1 MMDEKAVKPRKSRN
15 ILITGGSSGIGAAAV
30 RTFASRGDQVWF
42 TYHRGKKRAHELIN
56 ALRRNALIPPNALPF
71 DQSSWDSLQQLIGAL
86 PAEIDILVNNAALGT
101 KTVELAGLEERHLQ
115 DELFTQVNC
124 LGPLWLTKQL
134 LPGMLKRGYG
144 KIIMLSSVDGGI
156 AAFPGFRDT
165 DGMTKAA
172 IAFLTR
178 QWAAELIH
186 DPVEI
191 FCVCPGAVDTPMF
204 RQSTLDPLSPAS
216 ADELIARLPKGRLI
230 RPDEISEI
238 LWWLT
243 TEAAIALHGAV
254 IDASMGLG
262 VHPGCITMQNPRAI
276 LKEDIT

>member
-1 MMDEKAVKPRKSRN
+1 MGKKTVKPRKSRN

-42 TYHRGKKRAHELIN
+42 TYHSGKGRALELIDSLSPN
-56 ALRRNALIPPNALPF
+56 VPIPPKALPF
-71 DQSSWDSLQQLIGAL
+71 DQSSWDSLLQLIESL
-86 PAEIDILVNNAALGT
+86 SAEIDILVNNAALGT
-101 KTVELAGLEERHLQ
+101 KTVELAGIEERYHQ

-144 KIIMLSSVDGGI
+144 KILMLSSVGGGI

-178 QWAAELIH
+178 QWAAELIY
-186 DPVEI
+186 DPVEV

-204 RQSTLDPLSPAS
+204 RKSTLDHLSSAS
-216 ADELIARLPKGRLI
+216 ADKLIARLPKGRLI
-230 RPDEISEI
+230 RPNEISEI

-243 TEAAIALHGAV
+243 TEAAIIMHGAV

>member
-1 MMDEKAVKPRKSRN
+1 MEAMTVKTSRN
-15 ILITGGSSGIGAAAV
+15 VLITGGSSGIGAAAV
-30 RTFASRGDQVWF
+30 RTFAFNGDRVWF
-42 TYHRGKKRAHELIN
+42 TYHRGKDRALELIN
-56 ALRRNALIPPNALPF
+56 SLPRNTLITPDALPF
-71 DQSSWDSLQQLIGAL
+71 DQGSWDSVQQLVDSL

-101 KTVELAGLEERHLQ
+101 KTIEQVGINERHLQ
-115 DELFTQVNC
+115 DALFTQVNR
-124 LGPLWLTKQL
+124 LGPIWLTQRL

-144 KIIMLSSVDGGI
+144 KILMLSSVDGGI

-186 DPVEI
+186 DPVEV

-204 RQSTLDPLSPAS
+204 RQSTLAPLSSAA
-216 ADELIARLPKGRLI
+216 ADELIDRLPKRRLI
-230 RPDEISEI
+230 RPKEIAEV

-243 TEAAIALHGAV
+243 TEAATVLHGAV

-262 VHPGCITMQNPRAI
+262 VHPGCITMQPPRGA
-276 LKEDIT
+276 

>member
-1 MMDEKAVKPRKSRN
+1 MEAMTVKTSRN
-15 ILITGGSSGIGAAAV
+15 VLITGGSSGIGAAAV
-30 RTFASRGDQVWF
+30 RTFASHGDRVWF
-42 TYHRGKKRAHELIN
+42 TYHRGEDRALEIINSLPRNTLIT
-56 ALRRNALIPPNALPF
+56 PNALPF
-71 DQSSWDSLQQLIGAL
+71 DQGSWGSVKQLVDSL

-101 KTVELAGLEERHLQ
+101 KTIEQVGINERHLQ
-115 DELFTQVNC
+115 DALFTQVNC
-124 LGPLWLTKQL
+124 LGPLWLTQRL

-144 KIIMLSSVDGGI
+144 KILMLSSVDGGI

-186 DPVEI
+186 DPVEV

-204 RQSTLDPLSPAS
+204 RQSTLAPLSSAA
-216 ADELIARLPKGRLI
+216 ADELIDRLPKRRLI
-230 RPDEISEI
+230 RPEEIAEV

-243 TEAAIALHGAV
+243 TEAATVMHGAV

-262 VHPGCITMQNPRAI
+262 VHPGCITMQPLRRA
-276 LKEDIT
+276 